1 MTGLTLLYFVK
12 VSLSINTKTDN
23 MKLIKKILLQVLLA
37 VSCITISYADEMRHP
52 VDTIRVMS
60 YNIHTGVGID
70 GKFDLERIARLIT
83 EYNIDIA
90 GLQEVDQG
98 VERTDR
104 VDTMKKLSEL
114 TGMYAAF
121 GMAIPFQG
129 GEYGNGILSR
139 YPVIKE
145 HNHPY
150 LFEQSGEHRVLLY
163 VFVEYGHDTLL
174 VMNTHL
180 DHRPDDA
187 ERLKSVE
194 EIVSI
199 ASKYEDMPMFLI
211 GDINDTP
218 GSRGVSKLKE
228 TFSDV
233 WDEAGEGAGYT
244 FHTEDLNRRIDYIF
258 YPARHNEDAAGI
270 YFRPIH
276 AYTIQT
282 PASDH
287 LPVVAEFEVY
297 VIE

>member
-139 YPVIKE
+139 FPIIEKR
-145 HNHPY
+145 NHPY
-150 LFEQSGEHRVLLY
+150 TFEQTGEHRALLC
-163 VFVEYGHDTLL
+163 VFSSLYIRAD
-174 VMNTHL
+174 
-180 DHRPDDA
+180 R
-187 ERLKSVE
+187 R
-194 EIVSI
+194 
-199 ASKYEDMPMFLI
+199 
-211 GDINDTP
+211 TP
-218 GSRGVSKLKE
+218 GAALC
-228 TFSDV
+228 FS
-233 WDEAGEGAGYT
+233 
-244 FHTEDLNRRIDYIF
+244 
-258 YPARHNEDAAGI
+258 GI
-270 YFRPIH
+270 
-276 AYTIQT
+276 
-282 PASDH
+282 
-287 LPVVAEFEVY
+287 
-297 VIE
+297 

>member
-1 MTGLTLLYFVK
+1 M
-12 VSLSINTKTDN
+12 
-23 MKLIKKILLQVLLA
+23 LA

-139 YPVIKE
+139 FPIIEKR
-145 HNHPY
+145 NHPY
-150 LFEQSGEHRVLLY
+150 TFEQTGEHRALLC
-163 VFVEYGHDTLL
+163 VFLEYKNDTLL

-180 DHRPDDA
+180 DHRPDDT
-187 ERLKSVE
+187 ERIKSIG
-194 EIVSI
+194 EILEI
-199 ASKYEDMPMFLI
+199 ASAYKHLPIFVI
-211 GDINDTP
+211 GDINDIP
-218 GSRGVSKLKE
+218 GSNAISKIKE
-228 TFSDV
+228 SFRDV

-258 YPARHNEDAAGI
+258 YPTRDDKNTAGI

>member
-12 VSLSINTKTDN
+12 ISFSLNTKTDN
-23 MKLIKKILLQVLLA
+23 MKVITKILLQALLA
-37 VSCITISYADEMRHP
+37 VSCITISYADETRHP

-60 YNIHTGVGID
+60 YNIHTGVGVD
-70 GKFDLERIARLIT
+70 GVFNLERIARLIT
-83 EYNIDIA
+83 DYNIDIT
-90 GLQEVDQG
+90 GLQEIDQG

-121 GMAIPFQG
+121 GKAISFQG

-139 YPVIKE
+139 YPIITE

-150 LFEQSGEHRVLLY
+150 LFEQSGEHRALLY
-163 VFVEYGHDTLL
+163 VFVEYGHDTLF

-180 DHRPDDA
+180 DHRPDDT
-187 ERLKSVE
+187 ERLKSME
-194 EIVSI
+194 EILSI
-199 ASKYEDMPMFLI
+199 ASKYEDIPVFLI
-211 GDINDTP
+211 GDMNDTP
-218 GSRGVSKLKE
+218 GSRVVSKLKE

-244 FHTEDLNRRIDYIF
+244 FHNEDLNRRIDYIF
-258 YPARHNEDAAGI
+258 YPGTMAVNPAGV
-270 YFRPIH
+270 YFKPIR

-287 LPVVAEFEVY
+287 LLVVAEYEVY
-297 VIE
+297 VDE

>member
-1 MTGLTLLYFVK
+1 
-12 VSLSINTKTDN
+12 
-23 MKLIKKILLQVLLA
+23 MKLITKILLQALLA
-37 VSCITISYADEMRHP
+37 VSCFTISYGDETRHP

-60 YNIHTGVGID
+60 YNIHTGVGVD
-70 GKFDLERIARLIT
+70 GVFDLERIARLIT
-83 EYNIDIA
+83 DYNIDIA
-90 GLQEVDQG
+90 CLQEVDQG

-121 GMAIPFQG
+121 GKAIPFQG

-139 YPVIKE
+139 YPIITE
-145 HNHPY
+145 QNHPY
-150 LFEQSGEHRVLLY
+150 LFEQSGEHRALLY
-163 VFVEYGHDTLL
+163 VFVDYGHDTLL

-180 DHRPDDA
+180 DHRPDDS
-187 ERLKSVE
+187 ERINSVE
-194 EIVSI
+194 EILSI

-218 GSRGVSKLKE
+218 GSKVVSKLKE
-228 TFSDV
+228 TIYDV

-244 FHTEDLNRRIDYIF
+244 FHTEDLNIRIDYIF
-258 YPARHNEDAAGI
+258 YPARHDTETAGI

-276 AYTIQT
+276 SYTIQT